1 MVVQLWFAVHVP
13 QFPFPSQTMLVPQVM
28 PPILLLPSVHT
39 MLPLLQ
45 E

>member
-1 MVVQLWFAVHVP
+1 LVVQLWFAVHVP

-28 PPILLLPSVHT
+28 PPILLLPSTHV
-39 MLPLLQ
+39 MLPLPH